1 MFLMKP
7 QSYLSLLTAFMLP
20 LAAVQATPI
29 ITEFMASGSDAPADA
44 DGDTPDW
51 IEIYNPDDAAVAL
64 AGYGL
69 TDDQEMLQKWS
80 FPEVTIES
88 KGYLI
93 VFASNKD
100 RTSGE
105 LHSNFELNGGGEYLA
120 LSAPDGTILSEF
132 TYPEQ
137 RGDVSYGF
145 FNEEL
150 QFFQEA
156 TPSEAN
162 ESGIDG
168 FVADTKFSV
177 NRGFYD
183 ESFVLEITTE
193 TAGATIFYSID
204 GTDPAKGSLFNPAE
218 EYTEPLTIPT
228 TTVVRAIAKKSGWQ
242 STNTD
247 THTYIFH
254 NDVVNQSD
262 QPDGFPER
270 WGSHRS
276 DYEMDP
282 RITGPNA
289 DKMIDSL
296 RFLPTISFVGDV
308 SDFFGSKGIYTNS
321 TSHGI
326 EWERPISFEWINPD
340 GSSKFQVDCGVRLQ
354 GGAFR
359 NYSLTDKKSFRLLFK
374 NEYGVERLRH
384 DIVNRPGA
392 VSDFDT
398 IIFRAGANDG
408 YAWGAAGT
416 TVQYTRDEFGRR
428 LAHEAGYHSNQGG
441 FQHLYINGVYW
452 GLYNL
457 AQRPNEDFSASYYG
471 GEAGDWDSINSGD
484 VKNAGGA
491 ENGND
496 PNNSGL
502 RDWQQY
508 VRDAKGAETHADYM
522 ALQGLN
528 PDGTRNPNLKVYLDQ
543 DHYIDYMIMNF
554 WGGNWDWP
562 NKNFWFGRLNTEEST
577 GFKHYMWDFENTMGN
592 NRSRSP
598 LNMNS
603 PRNTQWVGEPYA
615 ALRDL
620 LWFQVAWADRTHRL
634 FHNGGILS
642 PEKTRPFY
650 QSVADEVEMAI
661 YAETARWGDDNSGT
675 PHTIEEWRGERE
687 WMLDTYL
694 TQRTGIVLE
703 QFEDRDL
710 FPSKMPPAF
719 NQHGG
724 SVSSGFQLTME
735 PASKMFYTT
744 DGSDPFTYNE
754 NGAIEISDSAVAYA
768 DPITIDQTMTV
779 KARFYSKSIFGG
791 ITWSALNEATF
802 SVGADKL
809 RITEIMYHPTSPTD
823 AERAAGYTSASVFE
837 YIVLTNTGDQPADL
851 AGIQFTNGISF
862 DFDTLSEKTLAAG
875 ATAILVRSRAGFEAR
890 YGANHPVIGEYGGK
904 LDDGGERLTL
914 TDAAG
919 QELLSIRYND
929 KEPWPVEAD
938 GQGSSLK
945 LSASQVDENYSNS
958 GNWTAGA
965 AISGGGGNPQPSG
978 LSAWQTENGV
988 TDLLADDDS
997 DQLANIIEY
1006 VMATDPKK
1014 GNAPG
1019 EYLTTSTGE
1028 FEVNGATRTY
1038 FTVTYVSRVNTAG
1051 ATISIETSKDL
1062 VTWASDGL
1070 VTQSKSAIDGTQE
1083 SVVMRSVNPVSAN
1096 SPTLYGRLKV
1106 TAQ

>member
-1 MFLMKP
+1 MKP
-7 QSYLSLLTAFMLP
+7 HSYLALLAAFLLP

-51 IEIYNPDDAAVAL
+51 IEIHNPEDTAVAL
-64 AGYGL
+64 AGYAL
-69 TDDQEMLQKWS
+69 TDDQEVLQKWT
-80 FPEVTIES
+80 FPEATIEPQ
-88 KGYLI
+88 GYLV
-93 VFASNKD
+93 VFASGKERAAED
-100 RTSGE
+100 
-105 LHSNFELNGGGEYLA
+105 LHTNFELNGGGEYLA

-145 FNEEL
+145 FDEEL
-150 QFFQEA
+150 QFFKDA
-156 TPSEAN
+156 TPGEDN

-183 ESFVLEITTE
+183 DAFVLEISTATE
-193 TAGATIFYSID
+193 GAKIFYSID
-204 GTDPAKGSLFNPAE
+204 GTDPAKGSLFNPAK
-218 EYTEPLTIPT
+218 EYTEPLNIPT
-228 TTVVRAIAKKSGWQ
+228 TTVVRAFARKPGWQ

-254 NDVVNQSD
+254 QDVVNQPGL
-262 QPDGFPER
+262 PDGFPER
-270 WGSHRS
+270 WGSHRA

-282 RITGPNA
+282 EITGPNA
-289 DKMIDSL
+289 DKMVGSL
-296 RFLPTISFVGDV
+296 RFLPSISFVGDV
-308 SDFFGSKGIYTNS
+308 DDFFGSKGIYTNS
-321 TSHGI
+321 DRHGL
-326 EWERPISFEWINPD
+326 EWERPISFEWINTD
-340 GSSKFQVDCGVRLQ
+340 GSSKFQVDCGVRIQ

-359 NYSLTDKKSFRLLFK
+359 SYGLTDKKSFRLLFK

-398 IIFRAGANDG
+398 IVFRAGANDG

-428 LAHEAGYHSNQGG
+428 LSQEAGYHSAQGG

-457 AQRPNEDFSASYYG
+457 AQRPNEDFSSSYYG
-471 GEAGDWDSINSGD
+471 GDAGDWDSINSGD

-508 VRDAKGAETHADYM
+508 VRDAKDAETYADYM
-522 ALQGLN
+522 ALRGLN
-528 PDGTRNPNLKVYLDQ
+528 PDGTRNPEFKVYLDQ
-543 DHYIDYMIMNF
+543 DHYVDYMIINF

-562 NKNFWFGRLNTEEST
+562 NKNFWFARLNTEEST

-598 LNMNS
+598 LNMNA
-603 PRNTQWVGEPYA
+603 PRNTQWVGEPYN
-615 ALRDL
+615 ALKDL

-634 FHNGGILS
+634 FHNGGVLS
-642 PEKTRPFY
+642 PDKTIPFY
-650 QSVADEVEMAI
+650 RSVADEVETAI
-661 YAETARWGDDNSGT
+661 YAETARWGDDNSSRS
-675 PHTIEEWRGERE
+675 HTIEEWRGERD
-687 WMLDTYL
+687 WMVNTYL

-703 QFEDRDL
+703 QFEDKKL
-710 FPSKMPPAF
+710 FPSKLPPVF

-724 SVSSGFQLTME
+724 AVSSGFQLTME
-735 PASKMFYTT
+735 PAAKIFYTI

-754 NGAIEISDSAVAYA
+754 SGAIELSNSAVGYA
-768 DPITIDQTMTV
+768 DPITIDKTMTV
-779 KARFYSKSIFGG
+779 KARYYHKSIFGG
-791 ITWSALNEATF
+791 VTWSALNEATF
-802 SVGADKL
+802 SVGANKL
-809 RITEIMYHPTSPTD
+809 RITEIMYHPTPPTD
-823 AERAAGYTSASVFE
+823 AERAAGHTSSSLFE
-837 YIVLTNTGDQPADL
+837 YLVLTNTGDQPADL
-851 AGIQFTNGISF
+851 AGIRFTNGVSF
-862 DFDTLSEKTLAAG
+862 DFDTLANKTLAAG
-875 ATAILVRSRAGFEAR
+875 DTVILVRNRAAFEAR
-890 YGANHPVIGEYGGK
+890 YGVGHPVVGEYRGK
-904 LDDGGERLTL
+904 LDDGGERVTL

-919 QELLSIRYND
+919 QELMSVRYND
-929 KEPWPVEAD
+929 KEPWPLEAD

-945 LSASQVDENYSNS
+945 LSESQNNENYSNS
-958 GNWTAGA
+958 TNWNAGS
-965 AISGGGGNPQPSG
+965 AIGDGGVNPQPGG
-978 LSAWQTENGV
+978 LTAWQTENGIA
-988 TDLLADDDS
+988 DLMADDDQ
-997 DQLANIIEY
+997 DQLPNLVEY

-1014 GNAPG
+1014 SNAPG
-1019 EYLTTSTGE
+1019 EYLSTSTDD
-1028 FEVNGATRTY
+1028 FEVNGSTNTY
-1038 FTVTYVSRVNTAG
+1038 FTITYVRRIG
-1051 ATISIETSKDL
+1051 AEGVTVSMETSNDL
-1062 VTWASDGL
+1062 EAWANDG
-1070 VTQSKSAIDGTQE
+1070 VAMESTSAIDATRE
-1083 SVVMRSVNPVSAN
+1083 TVVMRSVNPVNAA

-1106 TAQ
+1106 TAP